1 MAQTTFKRGQI
12 AYKAYKFYFS
22 IKLPPIKTNMKKV
35 STIDPAFSHAFSE
48 QQILLTRFNLFGGL

>member
-1 MAQTTFKRGQI
+1 M
-12 AYKAYKFYFS
+12 
-22 IKLPPIKTNMKKV
+22 NKV